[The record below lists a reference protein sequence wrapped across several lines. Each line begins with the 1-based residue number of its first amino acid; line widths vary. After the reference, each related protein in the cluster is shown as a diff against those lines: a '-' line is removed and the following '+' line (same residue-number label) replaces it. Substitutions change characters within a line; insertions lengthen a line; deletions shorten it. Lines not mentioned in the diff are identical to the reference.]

1 MPNESL
7 GGWPRRSV
15 CGCANTLA
23 AATAKAPHPCF
34 FHRPA
39 AVKTF
44 SNSSQLLCCWLVQ
57 VDTPLRNTLAATTAK
72 TLRRRFSAAGGK
84 DANGETVVRISGAG
98 EEPDFTATAQRT
110 ASGVLLMTLG
120 FELMLIT
127 CERWHRCTGRLSTAP
142 VRHLASDFFQGL
154 AA

>member
-1 MPNESL
+1 MRL
-7 GGWPRRSV
+7 RKHAGGSDGQGAAPLLLSSA
-15 CGCANTLA
+15 CSCEDLFKFFTAAMLLAGAGGHTPAQHAGGDDGQDA
-23 AATAKAPHPCF
+23 AAA
-34 FHRPA
+34 
-39 AVKTF
+39 
-44 SNSSQLLCCWLVQ
+44 LL
-57 VDTPLRNTLAATTAK
+57 R
-72 TLRRRFSAAGGK
+72 AGGK

-120 FELMLIT
+120 FELMLIA